1 MGISIGHNARMV
13 SEDNESYTQLVI
25 SLEQVIVVQGEEFSD
40 EYGDNY
46 VRRLAGPI
54 RLEYAETEQEVEIG
68 EIELFFVDGT
78 RALDNGLDIVDVCDS
93 MGQDQYDYAAAVYS
107 DGVLDSEIVAD
118 SIFND
123 VLALHTISILPQ
135 YRGHQHGLLA
145 TRKIIEALGSHCGAV
160 VLNSPPQQFSGQAE
174 DKAWVDRMGMT
185 AFENDLQAATK
196 RLTDYWRALD
206 LRSTKDPSIFCI
218 TQFEETAVQTGPIP
232 HPQFFADLALRTCA
246 QKKYANLYVFPG
258 PTCHVGTIFRAAGCV
273 QWANCLKKLAC

>member
-1 MGISIGHNARMV
+1 MCVEMGISIGHNARMIF
-13 SEDNESYTQLVI
+13 EDNESYTQLAI
-25 SLEQVIVVQGEEFSD
+25 SLEQVIVVQGEEFCD

-54 RLEYAETEQEVEIG
+54 RLEYAESEQEVEIG
-68 EIELFFVDGT
+68 EIELFFIDGT

-145 TRKIIEALGSHCGAV
+145 TRKIIETLGSHCGAV
-160 VLNSPPQQFSGQAE
+160 VLKPAPQQFSGQAE
-174 DKAWVDRMGMT
+174 DQAWIDRMGMA

-206 LRSTKDPSIFCI
+206 LCPTKDPSIFCI
-218 TQFEETAVQTGPIP
+218 TQF
-232 HPQFFADLALRTCA
+232 
-246 QKKYANLYVFPG
+246 
-258 PTCHVGTIFRAAGCV
+258 
-273 QWANCLKKLAC
+273 